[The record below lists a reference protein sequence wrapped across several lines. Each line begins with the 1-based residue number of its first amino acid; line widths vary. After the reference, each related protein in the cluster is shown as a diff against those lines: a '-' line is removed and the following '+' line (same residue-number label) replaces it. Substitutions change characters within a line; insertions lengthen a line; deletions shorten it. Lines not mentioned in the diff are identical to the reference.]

1 MMWLGALRHF
11 KPVNPPSRAT
21 PGGVAKRDV
30 RERLNYGGMSLLSMV
45 GKVFVRV
52 LHARLASQ
60 CESEDLLVA
69 EQAGF

>member
-1 MMWLGALRHF
+1 M
-11 KPVNPPSRAT
+11 
-21 PGGVAKRDV
+21 AKRDV